1 MRFAYLV
8 MAHNEPQIF
17 HTLVRLLDDPRND
30 IFVHLDKSADA
41 RLFQSATTSYSRI
54 YYIDSQVV
62 NWGGVS
68 QVACE
73 LALFEA
79 ASAHA
84 RYDYY
89 HLLSGVDL
97 PLKTQEQIHNEI
109 DPNRRVEYITLVA
122 DASNRADIA
131 RKTSVYYPFE
141 GHLRPRPGSLL
152 SWCLFRSTYALVKI
166 QRLVGVRRR
175 FGFEI
180 RKGANWVSITDKL
193 CRFLVSNKER
203 IMATFRHTL
212 CPDELFIPTFI
223 AGTEFEARI
232 FMPVG
237 DVSPCMRKIDW
248 LRGAPYTWQSAD
260 FDELISSGCWFAR
273 KFSSSDLHLVRRLE
287 EHLSRP
293 GVPLHGTHSPK
304 GATQASLGREP

>member
-1 MRFAYLV
+1 M
-8 MAHNEPQIF
+8 
-17 HTLVRLLDDPRND
+17 
-30 IFVHLDKSADA
+30 
-41 RLFQSATTSYSRI
+41 
-54 YYIDSQVV
+54 
-62 NWGGVS
+62 S

-152 SWCLFRSTYALVKI
+152 SWCLFRSTYALAKI

>member
-1 MRFAYLV
+1 M
-8 MAHNEPQIF
+8 
-17 HTLVRLLDDPRND
+17 
-30 IFVHLDKSADA
+30 
-41 RLFQSATTSYSRI
+41 
-54 YYIDSQVV
+54 
-62 NWGGVS
+62 S

-122 DASNRADIA
+122 DESNRADIA

-248 LRGAPYTWQSAD
+248 LRGSPYTWQSAD

>member
-30 IFVHLDKSADA
+30 IFVHVDRRADA
-41 RLFQSATTSYSRI
+41 SLFQSATANFSRV
-54 YYIDSQVV
+54 YYIDSQIV

-97 PLKTQEQIHNEI
+97 PLKTQDEIHGEI
-109 DPNRRVEYITLVA
+109 DRDCRTEYITLVS
-122 DASNRADIA
+122 DAANRADIE
-131 RKTSVYYPFE
+131 RKTSVYYLFE
-141 GHLRPRPGSLL
+141 GHLRPGPGSFL
-152 SWCLFRSTYALVKI
+152 SWCLFRSSYALAKI
-166 QRLVGVRRR
+166 QRLVGLRRR

-180 RKGANWVSITDKL
+180 RKGANWVSITDGL

-223 AGTEFEARI
+223 AGTEFESRI

-248 LRGAPYTWQSAD
+248 QRGAPYTWKSAD

-273 KFSSSDLHLVRRLE
+273 KFSSSDLPLVRRIE
-287 EHLSRP
+287 EHLLRP
-293 GVPLHGTHSPK
+293 GVSSRHS
-304 GATQASLGREP
+304 